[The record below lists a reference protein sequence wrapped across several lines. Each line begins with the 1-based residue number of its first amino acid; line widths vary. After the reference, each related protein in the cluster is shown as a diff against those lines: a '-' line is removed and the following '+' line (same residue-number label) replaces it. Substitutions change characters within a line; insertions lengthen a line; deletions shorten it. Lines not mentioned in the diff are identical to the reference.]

1 MTVCYTDMQT
11 LIRNLEFG
19 KSAGPDSICA
29 EALKCAHDQLS
40 VLLSLCFTLFLSH
53 GHLPL
58 KLIQTT
64 IVPIIKNKCGN
75 ISSSNNYRPIAL
87 ATIISKLLESILLM
101 KCEEYLCTSAN
112 QFGFKKAHG
121 TELCIYTLR
130 EYIELYR
137 KRSTTVFVTFLD
149 ASKAFDRLDHWLLF
163 KKLIKRKVPL
173 FIVRLLIVWYSL
185 QRMHIRW
192 GNTFSTSF
200 CVSNGVKQ
208 GGIIS
213 PVLFNVYMDDL
224 SCALNR
230 SNIGGRIGGEIVN
243 HLSYADDLCLICL
256 SSAGM
261 QKLLNVCSN
270 YATEHSLS
278 YNANKSYSLCFKAT
292 TIKFERPTLYF
303 GQMSI
308 PNVTDCRYLGITISV
323 KNCDLDL
330 KRQKRRFYANT
341 NMLLRKFV
349 KCSPD
354 VKCYLFKT
362 YCCNLYCA
370 PFWYDATKTA
380 MKNLKVAY
388 NNSLRRL
395 LGLPSHNSASSMFV
409 NLNIP
414 SFGELLRKYVYNF
427 RNRLETSDNVIIR
440 GIYLSHI
447 TFQSGIWDWW
457 RDILS
462 P

>member
-1 MTVCYTDMQT
+1 
-11 LIRNLEFG
+11 
-19 KSAGPDSICA
+19 
-29 EALKCAHDQLS
+29 
-40 VLLSLCFTLFLSH
+40 
-53 GHLPL
+53 
-58 KLIQTT
+58 
-64 IVPIIKNKCGN
+64 
-75 ISSSNNYRPIAL
+75 
-87 ATIISKLLESILLM
+87 M
-101 KCEEYLCTSAN
+101 KCEEYVCTSAN
-112 QFGFKKAHG
+112 WFGFKKAHG
-121 TELCIYTLR
+121 TGLCIYTLR

-149 ASKAFDRLDHWLLF
+149 ASKAFDRLDYWLLF

-200 CVSNGVKQ
+200 RVSNDVKQ

-213 PVLFNVYMDDL
+213 PVLFNVYMNDL

-270 YATEHSLS
+270 YATGHSLS
-278 YNANKSYSLCFKAT
+278 YKANKSYSLCFKAT

-303 GQMSI
+303 GEMSI

-354 VKCYLFKT
+354 AKCYLFKT

-370 PFWYDATKTA
+370 PFWYDSTKTA
-380 MKNLKVAY
+380 MKKLE
-388 NNSLRRL
+388 
-395 LGLPSHNSASSMFV
+395 SS
-409 NLNIP
+409 I
-414 SFGELLRKYVYNF
+414 
-427 RNRLETSDNVIIR
+427 
-440 GIYLSHI
+440 
-447 TFQSGIWDWW
+447 
-457 RDILS
+457 
-462 P
+462 

>member
-1 MTVCYTDMQT
+1 MY
-11 LIRNLEFG
+11 
-19 KSAGPDSICA
+19 
-29 EALKCAHDQLS
+29 
-40 VLLSLCFTLFLSH
+40 
-53 GHLPL
+53 
-58 KLIQTT
+58 
-64 IVPIIKNKCGN
+64 
-75 ISSSNNYRPIAL
+75 
-87 ATIISKLLESILLM
+87 
-101 KCEEYLCTSAN
+101 
-112 QFGFKKAHG
+112 
-121 TELCIYTLR
+121 
-130 EYIELYR
+130 
-137 KRSTTVFVTFLD
+137 
-149 ASKAFDRLDHWLLF
+149 
-163 KKLIKRKVPL
+163 
-173 FIVRLLIVWYSL
+173 
-185 QRMHIRW
+185 IRW

-243 HLSYADDLCLICL
+243 YLSYADDLCLICL
-256 SSAGM
+256 LSAGM
-261 QKLLNVCSN
+261 QKLFNVCLN

-303 GQMSI
+303 GQMNI

-354 VKCYLFKT
+354 VRRYLFKT

-370 PFWYDATKTA
+370 PFWYDSTKTA

-414 SFGELLRKYVYNF
+414 SFGEFLRKYVYNF

-440 GIYLSHI
+440 GIYLSLI